1 MIAQNGDT
9 FTGAV
14 ANMKREWKGNIGV
27 PAGTVL
33 DGRYEI
39 QGVIRQGGFGITYE
53 AVHIQSGRT
62 VAVKEYFNRD
72 ICVRVSSDAALGK
85 QLSGTCR
92 NVGKTSVST
101 DDLQLRH
108 DLDAAEG
115 HVTVADPADMPR
127 FEADRAR
134 FLREARILREYAQE
148 PSVVTVLD
156 YFEEKG
162 TAYIVMEYL
171 EAKTLR
177 EEILHGG
184 TWRMEQVMYR
194 FEPVMKVLER
204 IHTAGLLHRDISPD
218 NIMVMEDGT
227 LRLIDFGAAREI
239 SDPTHS
245 AIYTVGYAAPEQ
257 RDPRGRLGSWT
268 DVYGLCGVIFF
279 CLTGRDPEDAL
290 SRLLYDE
297 LERPSDLG
305 ADILPRAE
313 QILMQGLAL
322 DVDSRISDMRLLRE
336 ELQKYYPLL
345 TDVEKERER
354 ERRRRRW
361 RRAGAVAAGL
371 LFCIGLVCAVFRTQI
386 RFRFIDTQV
395 TALDGSD
402 MTPEEFKS
410 NAEAVKRRVEAL
422 AGKGNFLWRVKEGQQ
437 ILLELPARIYG
448 NADPEKYAAGMIAG
462 RNRIWIYVEEW
473 RKADSEESG
482 QDEKKASWTELYE
495 GDDPPYRTEEGFY
508 RFGYYRLGMFD
519 QQRDLESVRR
529 TEDGTEI
536 VLSEDARVRFQGA
549 LEDSGRKVVVTFD
562 EDNGE
567 FTFNEGVITGDGKG
581 ILMHGVSVETVSMLM
596 PYTAQFDILRY
607 TEKPLSA
614 SFGVECVWKIKWEE
628 TNASLLPGE
637 NQVNAEDVP
646 APYMDLRYCKSGDIV
661 SSKAGM
667 DMPEQRGYDATLV
680 GIQAIIKNR
689 LDSLEIPYAIGI
701 DQYVSS
707 GLVVRV
713 PIEGICREEVE
724 KLGSYLTFHIGDAE
738 TFSDVYL
745 TDCSL
750 EVEEKKDGDLSLA
763 LVIPGLKKPDI
774 ENTLAKMEKR
784 GDEKV
789 FLYVMDC
796 KIASADLADAI
807 RGMEQESRISFVH
820 WPFSGNSSMNSTGLS
835 LLRFLSACIEQ
846 NPAYS
851 FILRSAQY
859 TDRDGIAFF
868 QSDVLPVMYPDPGS
882 QWVQQWNL
890 EHVDSNLRYDEGSK
904 DLYVYLYGCRLD
916 DPGPGLELLWSVFQK
931 AQEAEVP
938 VQTVFGVLCERG
950 PEDPAESNT
959 HQMYIWF
966 KRDFDSGSVQLSRGN
981 PSGFE
986 SKDWD
991 TVNRLCEIYNT
1002 YVRETPFW
1010 KEMLTGYY
1018 GDTPFFPDN

>member
-53 AVHIQSGRT
+53 AVHIQSGRA

-115 HVTVADPADMPR
+115 HVTVADPADLPR

-148 PSVVTVLD
+148 SSVVTVLD

-177 EEILHGG
+177 EEICHGG
-184 TWRMEQVMYR
+184 TWNMEQAMRR
-194 FEPVMKVLER
+194 FEPVMEVLGR
-204 IHTAGLLHRDISPD
+204 IHAAGLLHRDISPD
-218 NIMVMEDGT
+218 NIMVMEDGN

-239 SDPTHS
+239 SDLTHS
-245 AIYTVGYAAPEQ
+245 AIYTAGYAAPEQ
-257 RDPRGRLGSWT
+257 RDPRGQLGSWT
-268 DVYGLCGVIFF
+268 DVYGLCGVICF

-297 LERPSDLG
+297 LECPSDSG

-322 DVDSRISDMRLLRE
+322 EADSRIHDMSLLRE

-361 RRAGAVAAGL
+361 RRAGAAAAGL

-437 ILLELPARIYG
+437 ILFELPARIYG

-462 RNRIWIYVEEW
+462 RNRIWIHVEEW
-473 RKADSEESG
+473 RKEDSGESG
-482 QDEKKASWTELYE
+482 QDEKKASWTELDE

-508 RFGYYRLGMFD
+508 RLGYYRLGMFD
-519 QQRDLESVRR
+519 QQMDLESVRR
-529 TEDGTEI
+529 TEEGTEI
-536 VLSEDARVRFQGA
+536 VLSEDARERFRGA
-549 LEDSGRKVVVTFD
+549 LEDTGRKVVVTFD

-567 FTFNEGVITGDGKG
+567 FTFDEGVIIGDGKG
-581 ILMHGVSVETVSMLM
+581 ILMHGVSMETASIPM

-646 APYMDLRYCKSGDIV
+646 APFMDLSYLKSGELLSGRDLP
-661 SSKAGM
+661 
-667 DMPEQRGYDATLV
+667 DQRGYNATLV

-689 LDSLEIPYAIGI
+689 LDGLGIPYAVGI
-701 DQYVSS
+701 DQSLPSV
-707 GLVVRV
+707 LVVRM
-713 PIEGICREEVE
+713 PTEGICRETVE
-724 KLGSYLTFHIGDAE
+724 NLGRYMTFHIGDEE

-745 TDCSL
+745 AGCSL

-763 LVIPGLKKPDI
+763 LVIPKLKKPDI

-789 FLYVMDC
+789 FLYVMDR
-796 KIASADLADAI
+796 KIASADFGDAI
-807 RGMEQESRISFVH
+807 RSMERESRITFVH
-820 WPFSGNSSMNSTGLS
+820 WPFSGNPSIDSTGLS

-846 NPAYS
+846 NPDHS
-851 FILRSAQY
+851 FILRAEQF
-859 TDRDGIAFF
+859 TDTDGIAFF
-868 QSDVLPVMYPDPGS
+868 QCDMLPVMYPNPGA
-882 QWVQQWNL
+882 QWVQQWNR
-890 EHVDSNLRYDEGSK
+890 EHEDYNVSYDELDK
-904 DLYVYLYGCRLD
+904 VLYVSIFDCRLD
-916 DPGPGLELLWSVFQK
+916 DPGPGLESLWSVFQK
-931 AQEAEVP
+931 AQEAQVP
-938 VQTVFGVLCERG
+938 VQEVMGVLYERRR
-950 PEDPAESNT
+950 EDPAESNT

-981 PSGFE
+981 PSGFDR
-986 SKDWD
+986 KDQD
-991 TVNRLCEIYNT
+991 TVNGLCEIYNA
-1002 YVRETPFW
+1002 YVRESPFW
-1010 KEMLTGYY
+1010 KEKLTGYY
-1018 GDTPFFPDN
+1018 GNTPFFLDN